1 MAKFDGIRMA
11 DLVEVQDPDKDGGI
25 TLVFKEDKFL
35 HVKVVDGKIVTE
47 SVPELLALKRFRK
60 LKNYFLLWKR
70 LNGAWS
76 FFTYFL
82 YSFISKHFLV
92 FYKVAC

>member
-1 MAKFDGIRMA
+1 MVKFDGIRMA

-47 SVPELLALKRFRK
+47 SVPEQLAFQK
-60 LKNYFLLWKR
+60 LFKPKNNFLLW
-70 LNGAWS
+70 
-76 FFTYFL
+76 
-82 YSFISKHFLV
+82 I
-92 FYKVAC
+92 

>member
-1 MAKFDGIRMA
+1 MA

-47 SVPELLALKRFRK
+47 SVPEYTLKRFCE
-60 LKNYFLLWKR
+60 LENYFLL
-70 LNGAWS
+70 
-76 FFTYFL
+76 
-82 YSFISKHFLV
+82 
-92 FYKVAC
+92 

>member
-35 HVKVVDGKIVTE
+35 HI
-47 SVPELLALKRFRK
+47 K
-60 LKNYFLLWKR
+60 LMVLRVLVHYF
-70 LNGAWS
+70 
-76 FFTYFL
+76 
-82 YSFISKHFLV
+82 
-92 FYKVAC
+92 

>member
-1 MAKFDGIRMA
+1 MVKFDGIRMA

-47 SVPELLALKRFRK
+47 SVPEQLFLKRLCK
-60 LKNYFLLWKR
+60 LENYFLLW
-70 LNGAWS
+70 
-76 FFTYFL
+76 
-82 YSFISKHFLV
+82 I
-92 FYKVAC
+92 